1 MDERG
6 FVKVQGQ
13 VEKFQQPL
21 EQKRSKIGHFEEV
34 GQYRQ
39 EEVTATSDV
48 QTVMQNMKHQGSV
61 TSPKKKKKDDFL
73 GSSSKV
79 RRSVVSPTK
88 NSKQP
93 F

>member
-61 TSPKKKKKDDFL
+61 TSPKKKKDDFL
-73 GSSSKV
+73 GTSSKV